1 MGSKE
6 ERRNEILSAALE
18 VFIEKGY
25 DKASMDDIVRASGLS
40 KGTLYWYFKN
50 KEALFVDLIVFI
62 GEQFMQSMNST
73 LAASADLS
81 ASDALRNIVNSTAE
95 YIMQEPRFT
104 AMLTDMFLQ
113 ASQNEGKLQALTA
126 FYTNYID
133 VLEQV
138 IQQGITA
145 GEFRTIDD
153 THDYASAMAGAI
165 DGVGLQIML
174 DFTNSAHDLFS
185 IVIEAFIT
193 DLTTGGTDET

>member
-25 DKASMDDIVRASGLS
+25 NKASMDDIVRASGLS

-50 KEALFVDLIVFI
+50 KEALFVDLIAFI
-62 GEQFMQSMNST
+62 GEQFMQFMNIT
-73 LAASADLS
+73 LTASEGLT
-81 ASDALRNIVNSTAE
+81 ASDTLRNIVAASVE
-95 YIMQEPRFT
+95 YLMQEPRFT

-113 ASQNEGKLQALTA
+113 ASQNEEKLQALTT
-126 FYTNYID
+126 FYENYIE
-133 VLEQV
+133 VMEQ
-138 IQQGITA
+138 IINQGIAT
-145 GEFRTIDD
+145 GEFRPIEN
-153 THDYASAMAGAI
+153 THDYASAMTGAL

-174 DFTNSAHDLFS
+174 DFNNSAHDLFT

-193 DLTTGGTDET
+193 DLSTGGKDGE